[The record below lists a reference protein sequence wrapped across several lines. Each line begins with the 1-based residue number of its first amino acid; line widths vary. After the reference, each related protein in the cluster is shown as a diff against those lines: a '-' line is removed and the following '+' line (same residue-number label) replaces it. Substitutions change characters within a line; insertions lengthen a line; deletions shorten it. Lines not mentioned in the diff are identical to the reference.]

1 MKSVF
6 FRAVACSAAVWVAW
20 KFFGPFGI
28 VFAAPLFGVA
38 FARPLIDAVAST
50 YGLLRARAFKDVDGR
65 HYAYRGFPIN
75 VALDARGYKWLRL
88 SDIRKVLP
96 ALPGDESLQQILGA
110 GVQQVSPDPSLR
122 IRAET
127 LVNYL
132 SRTIDRDKGKFS
144 QWVAQMIVKPAQRVR
159 QGKDSSLRQPD

>member
-1 MKSVF
+1 MKSIF

-20 KFFGPFGI
+20 NVFGPFGI

-50 YGLLRARAFKDVDGR
+50 YGLLRAKAFQDVDGK
-65 HYAYRGFPIN
+65 HYVYRGFPIN

-88 SDIRKVLP
+88 SDVRKVLP
-96 ALPGDESLQQILGA
+96 ELPRDESLQQILGA
-110 GVQQVSPDPSLR
+110 GLQQVSPDPSLR

-127 LVNYL
+127 LVTYL
-132 SRTIDRDKGKFS
+132 NRSIERDKGKFG
-144 QWVAQMIVKPAQRVR
+144 QWVTQMIVKPALRVR